1 MKWSAILKRLLATV
15 PTLGLLVVLTFF
27 LMRLAPGGPF
37 DSEHVWPE
45 EIQRN
50 IEAKYG
56 LDQPMPVQF
65 VQYLGSL
72 LHGDLKESFQYIGRP
87 VSEMIGESLPTSL
100 GLGTV
105 ALFLSLL
112 IGIPLGAAAGWK
124 KGSFWDSGLMAVA
137 ISGVSLPSY
146 LVASILI
153 LVFSLNLG
161 WFPPALWEGPTS
173 WVLPAITL
181 AVRPASIIARLTRT
195 SIIDA
200 LHADYIRTAIA
211 KGVHPARVLIRHAL
225 ANSWIPILAVLGP
238 IAANLVTGSFLVEV
252 VFQIPGLGKY
262 FVQAVLNRDYPLVM
276 GVTLVYGVIL
286 LFCNLLGDILTAA
299 ADPRVR
305 LDRPATGGRR

>member
-1 MKWSAILKRLLATV
+1 MKGTLILKRLLTV
-15 PTLGLLVVLTFF
+15 FPTLALLVTLTFF

-45 EIQRN
+45 EVQRN

-56 LDQPMPVQF
+56 LDQPLPVQF
-65 VQYLGSL
+65 AQYVNGL

-87 VSEMIGESLPTSL
+87 VTEMIQESLPTSL
-100 GLGTV
+100 MLGLA
-105 ALFLSLL
+105 ALLMSLC
-112 IGIPLGAAAGWK
+112 IGVPLGALAAWK
-124 KGSFWDSGLMAVA
+124 KGSFWDAALMGIAV
-137 ISGVSLPSY
+137 SGVSLPSY

-153 LVFSLNLG
+153 LVFSLQLG
-161 WFPPALWEGPTS
+161 WFPPALWEDSFS

-195 SIIDA
+195 TVIDA
-200 LHADYIRTAIA
+200 LHADYVRTAIA
-211 KGVHPARVLIRHAL
+211 KGVHSWRVVLRHAL

-238 IAANLVTGSFLVEV
+238 IAANLVTGSFLVEI

-262 FVQAVLNRDYPLVM
+262 FVQGVLNRDYPLVM
-276 GVTLVYGVIL
+276 GVTLVYGMIL
-286 LFCNLLGDILTAA
+286 LSCNLLADVLTVM

-305 LDRPATGGRR
+305 LDASATGGQR